1 MKKRQF
7 IFFLISLLI
16 FVLDQLTKYF
26 IKTHVGPFDVV
37 RVTSF
42 FNIVYVLNTGSAFGM
57 FKSLGNLFFIVIAL
71 SAMALL
77 IFLIIKDSN
86 NRFPF
91 ALILGGAAGN
101 LADRILLGH
110 VIDFLDFYAGSHHW
124 PAFNVADSA
133 LTIGISLLLIK
144 TVFEKKTF
152 EKNCVR

>member
-1 MKKRQF
+1 MKKYPVT
-7 IFFLISLLI
+7 FFLISICI
-16 FVLDQLTKYF
+16 FALDQLTKYF

-57 FKSLGNLFFIVIAL
+57 FKSLGNLFFITITL

-77 IFLIIKDSN
+77 IFLVIKDSR
-86 NRFPF
+86 NRVPF

-101 LADRILLGH
+101 LADRIVSGH
-110 VIDFLDFYAGSHHW
+110 VVDFLDFYAGSHHW
-124 PAFNVADSA
+124 PSFNVADSA
-133 LTIGISLLLIK
+133 LTIGITLLLIK

-152 EKNCVR
+152 

>member
-7 IFFLISLLI
+7 VFFLVSLLI
-16 FVLDQLTKYF
+16 FALDQLTKYF

-37 RVTSF
+37 QVTSF
-42 FNIVYVLNTGSAFGM
+42 FNIVCVLNTGSAFGM
-57 FKSLGNLFFIVIAL
+57 FKSLGNLFFIIITL
-71 SAMALL
+71 SAMVLL
-77 IFLIIKDSN
+77 ILLIIKDGH
-86 NRFPF
+86 NRVPF

-101 LADRILLGH
+101 LADRIISGH

-152 EKNCVR
+152 

>member
-1 MKKRQF
+1 MKKRRY
-7 IFFLISLLI
+7 IFFLVSLFI
-16 FVLDQLTKYF
+16 FALDQLTKYF

-42 FNIVYVLNTGSAFGM
+42 FNIVHVLNTGSAFGM
-57 FKSLGNLFFIVIAL
+57 FRSLGNLFFIVVTL

-77 IFLIIKDSN
+77 IFLALKDSD
-86 NRFPF
+86 NRFAF

-101 LADRILLGH
+101 LADRILFGH
-110 VIDFLDFYAGSHHW
+110 VIDFLDFYAGAHHW

-144 TVFEKKTF
+144 TVFEK
-152 EKNCVR
+152 NSVR

>member
-1 MKKRQF
+1 MKNRHF
-7 IFFLISLLI
+7 TFFLISLFI
-16 FVLDQLTKYF
+16 FILDQLTKYF
-26 IKTHVGPFDVV
+26 IKTHVGPFEVV

-57 FKSLGNLFFIVIAL
+57 FKSMGNLFFIIVAL
-71 SAMALL
+71 SAMVLL
-77 IFLIIKDSN
+77 SFLIIKDSH

-101 LADRILLGH
+101 LTDRILLGH

-133 LTIGISLLLIK
+133 LTVGISLLLIK

-152 EKNCVR
+152 

>member
-7 IFFLISLLI
+7 VFFLVSLLI
-16 FVLDQLTKYF
+16 LALDQLTKYF
-26 IKTHVGPFDVV
+26 IKTHIGPFDVV

-42 FNIVYVLNTGSAFGM
+42 FNIVYFLNTGSAFGM
-57 FKSLGNLFFIVIAL
+57 FQGLGNSFFIIITL
-71 SAMALL
+71 SAIALL
-77 IFLIIKDSN
+77 IFLVIKDSH

-101 LADRILLGH
+101 LCDRIVSGH
-110 VIDFLDFYAGSHHW
+110 VTDFLDFYAGSHHW

-144 TVFEKKTF
+144 TVFEKKTL
-152 EKNCVR
+152 

>member
-7 IFFLISLLI
+7 VFFLVSLLI
-16 FVLDQLTKYF
+16 FTFDQLTKYF
-26 IKTHVGPFDVV
+26 INTHVGPFDVV

-57 FKSLGNLFFIVIAL
+57 FKSLGNLFFIIIAL

-77 IFLIIKDSN
+77 IFLIIRDSH

-101 LADRILLGH
+101 LCDRIISGH
-110 VIDFLDFYAGSHHW
+110 VTDFLDFYAGSHHW

-144 TVFEKKTF
+144 TVFEKKTL
-152 EKNCVR
+152 

>member
-7 IFFLISLLI
+7 VFFLVSLLI
-16 FVLDQLTKYF
+16 FALDQLTKYF

-57 FKSLGNLFFIVIAL
+57 FKSLGNLFFIIIAL

-77 IFLIIKDSN
+77 IFLIIRYSH

-101 LADRILLGH
+101 LCDRIISGH
-110 VIDFLDFYAGSHHW
+110 VTDFLDFYAGSHHW

-144 TVFEKKTF
+144 TVFEKKTL
-152 EKNCVR
+152 